1 MTPATG
7 GPPML
12 RSLFVVCWSVSLCG
26 SVPDTLAAQQ
36 PTRVVHGSEL
46 ISSDLPALRIRVD
59 SSFRFAGTVPF
70 QLDGVA
76 SGERFIFVDAKG
88 QVVRRLVVAQFE
100 SILPT
105 SPERY
110 TYSFEHACTIAGY
123 RFRQN
128 PFAFSQTAA
137 MVENPR
143 GEAALTKTFL
153 ENRGYRVD
161 DELMSIRYL
170 TVPDTARRHELII
183 FYMEPLGASSFT
195 LADLYTDAGDDTPS
209 WRSLA
214 GALAARARAPF
225 TILPARPG
233 IAALH

>member
-1 MTPATG
+1 
-7 GPPML
+7 ML
-12 RSLFVVCWSVSLCG
+12 RSLFVVCCSVSLCG
-26 SVPDTLAAQQ
+26 SAPDAVAAQQ
-36 PTRVVHGSEL
+36 PTRVVQDLEL

-59 SSFRFAGTVPF
+59 SSFRFAGIVPF
-70 QLDGVA
+70 QLDSVA

-88 QVVRRLVVAQFE
+88 HVVRRLVVAQFE
-100 SILPT
+100 SIWPT

-110 TYSFEHACTIAGY
+110 NYSFERACTIAGY

-128 PFAFSQTAA
+128 PFAFSQKAT

-143 GEAALTKTFL
+143 GEAALTKAFL
-153 ENRGYRVD
+153 EDRAYRID

-183 FYMEPLGASSFT
+183 FYMEPLGPSRFK
-195 LADLYTDAGDDTPS
+195 LADLYTDAGDDTPI

-214 GALAARARAPF
+214 GALAARARAAF
-225 TILPARPG
+225 AILSANPTSR
-233 IAALH
+233 